1 LQEAKRMSAT
11 DPAARAAML
20 EAEAA
25 ALRMR
30 IDELLA
36 ELGRERRR
44 RTLGRVARLAGPPLA
59 ATVLVG
65 AGVVVTLIIRRRTR
79 PWYVRATDAARSRAA
94 RSGRV
99 FLS

>member
-1 LQEAKRMSAT
+1 MSAT
-11 DPAARAAML
+11 DPTARAAML

-44 RTLGRVARLAGPPLA
+44 RTLGRMARLGGPPMA
-59 ATVLVG
+59 AAVLIA
-65 AGVVVTLIIRRRTR
+65 AGVVVTLMVRWRTR
-79 PWYVRATDAARSRAA
+79 PWYVRATVAARSRAA